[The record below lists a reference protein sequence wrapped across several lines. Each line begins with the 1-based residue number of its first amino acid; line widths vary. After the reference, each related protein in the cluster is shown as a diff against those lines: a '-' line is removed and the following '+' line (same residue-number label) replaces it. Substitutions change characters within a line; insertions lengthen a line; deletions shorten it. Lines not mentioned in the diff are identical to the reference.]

1 MDALYIQ
8 LQRMKSRPGMYLS
21 RKDLY
26 ALQDYIMG
34 YSTDNEG
41 LIRYN
46 SISGF
51 NDYVAEHFHDSHSLN
66 FASIIHS
73 HANSAEAAFKIFYQ
87 LYEEYVQLREK
98 RGIPDDPPPHFQLGG
113 IYRYDKK
120 GKQYY
125 VVILDYEDNIYLVA
139 VTDSEDGK
147 TSILVDK
154 KVKRWFSLGWVF
166 VPAMVYPADVE
177 IIGNIDLYGEYS
189 DIGRLQLAEKSYFI
203 EYIADEKMWENN
215 GNLRIKASI
224 KDISSANAIK
234 ECIRATSSRKSEK
247 PI

>member
-1 MDALYIQ
+1 
-8 LQRMKSRPGMYLS
+8 MYLS

-98 RGIPDDPPPHFQLGG
+98 RGIPDSPPPHFIIGG
-113 IYRYDKK
+113 IYRYEKK
-120 GKQYY
+120 GKRFYL
-125 VVILDYEDNIYLVA
+125 VILDYQDYAYLVA
-139 VTDSEDGK
+139 VTDAEDGK
-147 TSILVDK
+147 ISIMEDK
-154 KVKRWFSLGWVF
+154 NEERCFSLGWVF
-166 VPAMVYPADVE
+166 VPAMIYPADVE
-177 IIGNIDLYGEYS
+177 TIGNIDLSGEYS
-189 DIGRLQLAEKSYFI
+189 DIGRLQVADNSYFI
-203 EYIADEKMWENN
+203 EYMADTKMWENN
-215 GNLRIKASI
+215 GGFRIKTSI
-224 KDISSANAIK
+224 TDMSSANAIK
-234 ECIRATSSRKSEK
+234 ECIRAIRPCWPKTGSGAV
-247 PI
+247 